1 MTNPCCNLTPLPFS
15 LNSLICNESF
25 GYLMGKGESRVGQQY
40 WQRHSTVQAIHYVHS
55 SKGGYMGVWQGSAT
69 GRPQGQRHRPINDT
83 SVLDWITVIVFILS
97 SSLSSGI
104 FFLFPFLL
112 YFFHYHLVPLYRSHN
127 HHTVVHK
134 SFFLCLQPPIPY
146 SLPIAAILLYESVSI
161 SLVQFVH

>member
-55 SKGGYMGVWQGSAT
+55 SKGGYMGVWQGSAS

-104 FFLFPFLL
+104 FFLFPLSSTPYPLLPPNSCHPALWVCL
-112 YFFHYHLVPLYRSHN
+112 YFPSSVCSLDSTYEWNCMVFVFLWLA
-127 HHTVVHK
+127 
-134 SFFLCLQPPIPY
+134 SFT
-146 SLPIAAILLYESVSI
+146 
-161 SLVQFVH
+161 